1 VALGQSRRGRGISV
15 REMWKELR
23 EIKGWIEVVGG
34 GGGLGSV
41 LLLRVLKIWWMGCV
55 SSQV

>member
-1 VALGQSRRGRGISV
+1 MALGRSRRGGGISV
-15 REMWKELR
+15 REMWEELR

-34 GGGLGSV
+34 GELGSV
-41 LLLRVLKIWWMGCV
+41 LLLRFLKIWWMGCV